1 MKSIAIKILVNG
13 AALWVAALVLQDGI
27 RLGEGGEP
35 LSKKLGTIVLVSAV
49 FGLVNAFIKPVLT
62 LFSLPFIILTLGL
75 FTLVINALMLLLTA
89 WIADRVGI
97 AFTVRGFIPALLGSI
112 CVSLVGMVLG
122 AVLIS
127 DREKSDD

>member
-1 MKSIAIKILVNG
+1 MTTLLRLLINAV
-13 AALWVAALVLQDGI
+13 ALWCAARFIDGISYSGSWLGLVGLALVFGI
-27 RLGEGGEP
+27 
-35 LSKKLGTIVLVSAV
+35 
-49 FGLVNAFIKPVLT
+49 VNTFIKPVLKF
-62 LFSLPFIILTLGL
+62 FSFPVTFLTLGL
-75 FTLVINALMLLLTA
+75 FLLVINALMLLLTA

-97 AFTVRGFIPALLGSI
+97 AFTVRGFVPALLGSI

>member
-1 MKSIAIKILVNG
+1 MTTLLRLLINAVALLCAARFIDGISYSGSWLGLVG
-13 AALWVAALVLQDGI
+13 LALVFGI
-27 RLGEGGEP
+27 
-35 LSKKLGTIVLVSAV
+35 
-49 FGLVNAFIKPVLT
+49 VNTFIKPVLKF
-62 LFSLPFIILTLGL
+62 FSFPVTFLTLGL
-75 FTLVINALMLLLTA
+75 FLLVINALMLLLTA